1 MSRMLKGKD
10 YVRFARYI
18 LPRAYYSADCSG
30 DICWLNKVETE
41 GWQTDEEEEYMTFP
55 NLAWSTFPSSISHT
69 LCR

>member
-41 GWQTDEEEEYMTFP
+41 G
-55 NLAWSTFPSSISHT
+55 
-69 LCR
+69 